1 MSVPSTSAGARARP
15 ALPISAVSP
24 RARSRSF
31 SSGYPSVCNAGCKA
45 VLQPFKENCD
55 GLLTSSPIWA
65 PIRQRIDAAWSTC
78 PTTCSTDAAFSSY
91 MSGLNAACC
100 PGGVCR
106 DGQAPTSCDATCAA
120 VLLPLRRECFHYLDL
135 RQEVKAIIDNVALM
149 CPGGAGLGADV
160 YPCFNGGAC
169 KAAPG
174 GGHRR
179 AQAGGLVEPFT
190 CTCPAGFMGS
200 NCELSDRPRVGKTI
214 RGRYVDVGPIV
225 PVQCDVTNFGA
236 KGDGVADDTKAV
248 QAAFDQCGQSGGGTV
263 VIPAPKTFLI
273 FSVRFT
279 ASYQELRIEEGARLL
294 GSDDVQAWGNL
305 ADSGNGSALIEAQQ
319 LQHIAITGGGVCDG
333 QGLAFWRAKNGKQVF
348 RPHTVDFRGVDHGTI
363 TGPTFTNSPDHVL
376 ELGCNHCELSHINVF
391 NPPSTDLPGYP
402 PCVSSHTCAQNTD
415 AVDVHG
421 TPFYIHNVNFTTGD
435 DNVAVHA
442 NHTLLEDSYFGTGH
456 GASIGSMCNETITN
470 LTVRNMTFR
479 DTTSGCRI
487 KTYATKNCRGHVYNV
502 NYHDLVMYDV
512 QDPINVD
519 QFYESGHHPG
529 PYRSS
534 VQIDQITYRNITSY
548 RGGKNKHGTV
558 VSFDCASGLN
568 GENNCDVSLEDVTF
582 QGLGSNSMATGMTCS
597 GVNGAATGLGGIND
611 CLDHG
616 PPAPPW
622 RWPAPP
628 APPTPPPPPQPPSG
642 TCAEQLRECGAET
655 KCDHCAK
662 ACQKP
667 CGKCSHQQVKDY
679 IHETCKKT

>member
-294 GSDDVQAWGNL
+294 GSDDVQAWGV
-305 ADSGNGSALIEAQQ
+305 E
-319 LQHIAITGGGVCDG
+319 
-333 QGLAFWRAKNGKQVF
+333 
-348 RPHTVDFRGVDHGTI
+348 
-363 TGPTFTNSPDHVL
+363 
-376 ELGCNHCELSHINVF
+376 
-391 NPPSTDLPGYP
+391 
-402 PCVSSHTCAQNTD
+402 
-415 AVDVHG
+415 
-421 TPFYIHNVNFTTGD
+421 
-435 DNVAVHA
+435 
-442 NHTLLEDSYFGTGH
+442 
-456 GASIGSMCNETITN
+456 
-470 LTVRNMTFR
+470 
-479 DTTSGCRI
+479 
-487 KTYATKNCRGHVYNV
+487 
-502 NYHDLVMYDV
+502 
-512 QDPINVD
+512 
-519 QFYESGHHPG
+519 
-529 PYRSS
+529 
-534 VQIDQITYRNITSY
+534 
-548 RGGKNKHGTV
+548 
-558 VSFDCASGLN
+558 
-568 GENNCDVSLEDVTF
+568 
-582 QGLGSNSMATGMTCS
+582 
-597 GVNGAATGLGGIND
+597 
-611 CLDHG
+611 
-616 PPAPPW
+616 
-622 RWPAPP
+622 
-628 APPTPPPPPQPPSG
+628 
-642 TCAEQLRECGAET
+642 
-655 KCDHCAK
+655 
-662 ACQKP
+662 
-667 CGKCSHQQVKDY
+667 
-679 IHETCKKT
+679 